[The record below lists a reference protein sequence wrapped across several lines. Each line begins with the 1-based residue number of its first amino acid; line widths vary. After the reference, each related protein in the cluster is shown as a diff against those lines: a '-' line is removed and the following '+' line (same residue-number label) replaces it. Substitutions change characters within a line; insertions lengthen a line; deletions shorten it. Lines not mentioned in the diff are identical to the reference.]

1 MGLTCVLRVTTGM
14 SLLKN
19 ASAGLKYAPLTDL
32 GIHAFACASSH
43 HSSAPKMNDGIR
55 TLASVLNSLTVLT
68 SLNFLELMDTETLKL
83 MIAFVRILDSVS
95 YLNSRTRQPFTG
107 TTTLVSA
114 FTATLNAQKV
124 SIWTQ

>member
-1 MGLTCVLRVTTGM
+1 
-14 SLLKN
+14 
-19 ASAGLKYAPLTDL
+19 
-32 GIHAFACASSH
+32 
-43 HSSAPKMNDGIR
+43 MNDGIR